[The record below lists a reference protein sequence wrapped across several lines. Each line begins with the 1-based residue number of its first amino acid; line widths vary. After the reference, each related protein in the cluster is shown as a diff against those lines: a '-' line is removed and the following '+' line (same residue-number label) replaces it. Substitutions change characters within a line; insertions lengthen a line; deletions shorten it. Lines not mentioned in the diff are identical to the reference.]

1 MCVCVY
7 LSIYLSVDG
16 PIDLSIYVSKNTYY
30 LHIGIYTH
38 TQIRRGLTAKPRA
51 LAWGFELTSGF
62 GYGHTGLPCLL
73 MPAAVE
79 DHHGSRLDA
88 TALLVELVLQVQRL
102 QYLSKQCPFLT
113 NTSH

>member
-38 TQIRRGLTAKPRA
+38 TDTEVLDGKTQ
-51 LAWGFELTSGF
+51 GF
-62 GYGHTGLPCLL
+62 GLG
-73 MPAAVE
+73 
-79 DHHGSRLDA
+79 
-88 TALLVELVLQVQRL
+88 
-102 QYLSKQCPFLT
+102 F
-113 NTSH
+113 